1 MAISKVN
8 PNSLSLSGELS
19 SGNPLVTI
27 DSTGTSSNEGHA
39 LKVIAS
45 GRGSGIND
53 VSILSVHNANGE
65 LLRVQNAGGISFNG
79 DTAAANALDDYE
91 EGTFTPTYIGS
102 TTNPTITY
110 DRQNGHYVKIGRQVI
125 ATVEIRTD
133 AVSGGSGSIY
143 VGGLPFTPVTVSGQV
158 RSGTANVGY
167 SSAFNGSTPQTAYV
181 NGSFNAVILGTN
193 SGTDARGPLET
204 SISVS
209 NLGTGTNDNFLMLTV
224 IYIAS

>member
-45 GRGSGIND
+45 GRGSGVND

-91 EGTFTPTYIGS
+91 EGSWTPDIRRNDGTVSATFTVGTG
-102 TTNPTITY
+102 TAT
-110 DRQNGHYVKIGRQVI
+110 YVKIGRV
-125 ATVEIRTD
+125 VH
-133 AVSGGSGSIY
+133 
-143 VGGLPFTPVTVSGQV
+143 LKCW
-158 RSGTANVGY
+158 
-167 SSAFNGSTPQTAYV
+167 
-181 NGSFNAVILGTN
+181 
-193 SGTDARGPLET
+193 
-204 SISVS
+204 
-209 NLGTGTNDNFLMLTV
+209 
-224 IYIAS
+224 